1 MLPMLASQPLRG
13 ASPMIPFVSGFL
25 VLGYLV
31 AALFFLRF
39 WRQTSDRLFA
49 YFAASFT
56 LLALQRVALSVS
68 IGGRSPDDTIWYYAL
83 RLLAFVLILVAIV
96 DKNRARRA

>member
-1 MLPMLASQPLRG
+1 
-13 ASPMIPFVSGFL
+13 MIPFVSGFL

-49 YFAASFT
+49 YFAASFA
-56 LLALQRVALSVS
+56 LLALQRVALSIT
-68 IGGRSPDDTIWYYAL
+68 IGTSSPDDTAWYYAL

-96 DKNRARRA
+96 DKNRARRV